1 MNFWQKIINVCL
13 AILITLLIF
22 NISNLEDEIKLLN
35 IKFEELKL
43 NYIDK

>member
-1 MNFWQKIINVCL
+1 MNVWQKIINVCL

-35 IKFEELKL
+35 IKFEVPKL